1 MKKRTDEQLS
11 KEISYT
17 LRHNPKAYNL
27 TLDESGWVAMEDLL
41 SALNQKK
48 NKQPVTEQDIVEML
62 KNSEKKRFEIME
74 GRIRAYYGHSVP
86 EKIEL
91 QPAQPPKVLY
101 HGTTRRVVD
110 AIKKEG
116 LKPRGRQYVHLS
128 QETETALLVGK
139 RRDDWPVLIIVD
151 AERAWQDGIRFY
163 HGNEMVWL
171 SDEIPAQYLTFR
183 GA

>member
-1 MKKRTDEQLS
+1 MKKRTHEQLS
-11 KEISYT
+11 KEISYA
-17 LRHNPKAYNL
+17 LRHNPKEYNL
-27 TLDESGWVAMEDLL
+27 ALDESGWVAMDDLL
-41 SALNQKK
+41 SALYQKK
-48 NKQPVTEQDIVEML
+48 NKQPVSEQDIIEML
-62 KNSEKKRFEIME
+62 EHSEKKRFEIKE
-74 GRIRAYYGHSVP
+74 GRIRAYYGHSVA

-91 QPAQPPKVLY
+91 QPAQPPKTLY

-110 AIKKEG
+110 KIKKEG

-151 AERAWQDGIRFY
+151 AQRAWQDGIRFY

-171 SDEIPAQYLTFR
+171 ADDIPAVYLTIR
-183 GA
+183 GE

>member
-1 MKKRTDEQLS
+1 MKKRTYEQLS
-11 KEISYT
+11 KEISYA

-27 TLDESGWVAMEDLL
+27 TLDASGWVAMDDLL

-48 NKQPVTEQDIVEML
+48 NTQPVAEQDIAEML
-62 KNSEKKRFEIME
+62 DNSEKKRFEIKD
-74 GRIRAYYGHSVP
+74 GRIRAYYGHSIA

-91 QPAQPPKVLY
+91 QPAQRPKVLY

-110 AIKKEG
+110 KIKDEG
-116 LKPRGRQYVHLS
+116 LNPRGRQYVHLS

-171 SDEIPAQYLTFR
+171 ADEIPAAYLTFR
-183 GA
+183 GE